1 MSKMDGIKDIKDLL
15 SQPMIGTIADAAM
28 QFLQGIANPQPSG
41 KISKAILPYLVF
53 FTKIQLM

>member
-1 MSKMDGIKDIKDLL
+1 MDGIKDIQDLL
-15 SQPMIGTIADAAM
+15 SQPMIRTIADAAM